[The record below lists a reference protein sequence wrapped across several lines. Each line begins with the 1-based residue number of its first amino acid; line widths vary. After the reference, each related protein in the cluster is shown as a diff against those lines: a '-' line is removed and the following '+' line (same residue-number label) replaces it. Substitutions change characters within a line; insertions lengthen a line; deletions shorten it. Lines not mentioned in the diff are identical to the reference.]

1 MTNSLKSLIIDED
14 RKHVLTKIRKTKKG
28 TVSKESDHNELVSE
42 FNISL
47 SGDSMK
53 TKLELYNI
61 KNSECQEK
69 FKLYTSNTN
78 MLSSVFDSKDNI
90 NLLKQRFPKKLDG
103 CIEHCFRKVRVRN
116 NKPSEEEKLYIKM
129 RKLKGRK
136 DEQSL

>member
-14 RKHVLTKIRKTKKG
+14 GKHVLTKIRKTKKG

-42 FNISL
+42 FNVSF
-47 SGDSMK
+47 SGESMK

-90 NLLKQRFPKKLDG
+90 NLLKQRFPKKLDVLETKVKKYVPKPEIPRLP
-103 CIEHCFRKVRVRN
+103 CSMRRVTFSLIEK
-116 NKPSEEEKLYIKM
+116 
-129 RKLKGRK
+129 
-136 DEQSL
+136 